1 MARRITIQR
10 YPLLKFTLPIAL
22 IVAGIG
28 IFLFVTHQATCSAEA
43 SAAGTCAIGAKYTDY
58 DPLILLM
65 WVGPAAL
72 VLMASAFVKRKDE
85 MTLVY
90 PTDQLKSSSRADLQK
105 VLEGLEEAR
114 KKGEIPEDRYVNAR
128 NRVLAEM
135 KGK

>member
-10 YPLLKFTLPIAL
+10 YPLLKVTLPLAL

-28 IFLFVTHQATCSAEA
+28 IYLFVTHQSTCTAEGATSGNCT
-43 SAAGTCAIGAKYTDY
+43 AGSQYNDY
-58 DPLILLM
+58 DPMILLL

-72 VLMASAFVKRKDE
+72 VLLASAFVKRKDE
-85 MTLVY
+85 MTLLY

-128 NRVLAEM
+128 NRVLSEM